1 MKMNI
6 SEFMENYFDIEMITN
21 SNTLIPPFNDA
32 FFCHYLNVNFW
43 EKCGNLKLNSF
54 LEYISNKLDS
64 LYLSPTVEN
73 NRTYFREN
81 VFIPLVYAPNEY
93 KYNTLYQ
100 STLQKYNPVENYN
113 MIETSEDV
121 KGKQENSNEITEN
134 ATNTQNLGATK
145 TVNTTDI
152 TNTNVYGTQTENIEM
167 QKKQSETDTTTNKVS
182 AYDNDSY
189 SNDTQTTTKK
199 EYDSNKD
206 TQKTT
211 KDTYTDA
218 NTDKGTS
225 TLNSDPVENTST
237 NVYKN
242 VTINK
247 DGERTDMHT
256 LSRSGNIGVTTTQRM
271 LKQEREIAY
280 FNFIEIVC
288 NDLKKVMCKLIY
300 EFEE

>member
-1 MKMNI
+1 MNV
-6 SEFMENYFDIEMITN
+6 SEFMVNYFDIEMITN
-21 SNTLIPPFNDA
+21 SNALIPPFNDSR
-32 FFCHYLNVNFW
+32 FCHYLNVNFW

-73 NRTYFREN
+73 NQTYFNEN

-100 STLQKYNPVENYN
+100 TTLQKYNPVENYN
-113 MIETSEDV
+113 MTETGEDV

-152 TNTNVYGTQTENIEM
+152 TNTNVYGKQTENIEM
-167 QKKQSETDTTTNKVS
+167 QKKQGETDTTTNKVS

-211 KDTYTDA
+211 KDTYTDT
-218 NTDKGTS
+218 NTDKGTN

-247 DGERTDMHT
+247 DGERTDTHT
-256 LSRSGNIGVTTTQRM
+256 LSRSGNIGVTTTQQM
-271 LKQEREIAY
+271 LQQERDIAY
-280 FNFIEIVC
+280 FNFIDIIC